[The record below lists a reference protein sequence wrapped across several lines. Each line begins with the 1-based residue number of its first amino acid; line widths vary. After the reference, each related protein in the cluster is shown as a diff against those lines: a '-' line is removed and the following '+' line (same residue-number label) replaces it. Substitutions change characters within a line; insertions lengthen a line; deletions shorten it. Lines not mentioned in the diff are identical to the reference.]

1 MLVETRSNSSATGSN
16 NLWPQTIFFMK
27 KYIELFAEHTDKFLK
42 ELNSVGML
50 PFIGKE
56 KALMKF
62 VDFSN
67 DISSLYQDG
76 VEENNRKVLE
86 RLEELDKLYQE
97 REEERSLT
105 FVKLMSDMKSE
116 MLKAAQVAF
125 CRGVCKYGSESSF
138 NKSCYCARRRR
149 YLESLEADLTEYIE
163 KNKESLTNK
172 YKETSWKR
180 ES

>member
-1 MLVETRSNSSATGSN
+1 
-16 NLWPQTIFFMK
+16 MK

-42 ELNSVGML
+42 ELNAVGML

-67 DISSLYQDG
+67 DIASLYQDG
-76 VEENNRKVLE
+76 VEENDHKVLE
-86 RLEELDKLYQE
+86 RLDELDKLYQE
-97 REEERSLT
+97 REEERLQA
-105 FVKLMSDMKSE
+105 FIKLMSDMKAE
-116 MLKAAQVAF
+116 MLKAARVAF
-125 CRGVCKYGSESSF
+125 CRGVCKYGSERSF
-138 NKSCYCARRRR
+138 NTLCYCARRQR
-149 YLESLEADLTEYIE
+149 YLESLEADLSKYIE
-163 KNKESLTNK
+163 NNKESLTNK